1 VTNGLTWSALDDD
14 DSFDELRALTHACL
28 RADGGMPLFIG
39 EQMLRGRML
48 IGKAIAAHDASGTLV
63 AAASIFLNDSGA
75 ITTGMVHP
83 TRRGEKLGSRLM
95 QWARTQAG
103 DVPLTV
109 ATEML
114 SERAER
120 LYARFGL
127 AEVFAED
134 VMRHDLADVPD
145 VPAPEG
151 ITFTPVSAADHNLL
165 FEAYARSFAD
175 RPGFTLPIGAE
186 WLDELIEDPDYRA
199 DLSLLAT
206 DVDQPVGFVNVLGTW
221 VDQVGV
227 VPPYRGLRLGAHLVA
242 HVLGALAGEGG
253 DGCWLTVN
261 VDNPAGRLYRSLGFR
276 VVGRRARYAADLTPG
291 QLVEPQGETM
301 SNPPQPDSAFTP

>member
-1 VTNGLTWSALDDD
+1 MADDLAWSALDD
-14 DSFDELRALTHACL
+14 DSFDELRALAHACL
-28 RADGGMPLFIG
+28 EADGGLPLFTG
-39 EQMLRGRML
+39 EQMLRGRMP
-48 IGKAIAAHDASGTLV
+48 IGGSIAARDGSGALV
-63 AAASIFLNDSGA
+63 AAASVSVGDSGA

-83 TRRGEKLGSRLM
+83 ARRGEGLGRRLLR
-95 QWARTQAG
+95 WARDRAG
-103 DVPLTV
+103 HAPLTV
-109 ATEML
+109 ATETL

-134 VMRHDLADVPD
+134 VMRHDLSDVPD
-145 VPAPEG
+145 VPTPEG
-151 ITFTPVSAADHNLL
+151 ITLTPVSAADHTLL

-175 RPGFTLPIGAE
+175 RPGFTLPIAAE
-186 WLDELIEDPDYRA
+186 WLDEFMEDPDYRA

-227 VPPYRGLRLGAHLVA
+227 VPPYRGRRLGAHLVA
-242 HVLGALAGEGG
+242 HVLGALAGEGA

-261 VDNPAGRLYRSLGFR
+261 VDNPADQLYRSLGFQ
-276 VVGRRARYAADLTPG
+276 VVGRRARYATAG
-291 QLVEPQGETM
+291 
-301 SNPPQPDSAFTP
+301 

>member
-1 VTNGLTWSALDDD
+1 MTDDVTWSVL
-14 DSFDELRALTHACL
+14 DSFDELRELVQACFE
-28 RADGGMPLFIG
+28 ADGGLPLFTG

-48 IGKAIAAHDASGTLV
+48 SGESIAARDASGVLV
-63 AAASIFLNDSGA
+63 AAASVSLGDTGA
-75 ITTGMVHP
+75 TTTGMVHP
-83 TRRGEKLGSRLM
+83 ARRGEGLGTRLL
-95 QWARTQAG
+95 QWAGDRAG
-103 DVPLTV
+103 HAPLTV
-109 ATEML
+109 ATETL
-114 SERAER
+114 SDRAER

-134 VMRHDLADVPD
+134 VMRHNLSDVPE

-151 ITFTPVSAADHNLL
+151 ITLTPVWAVDHTLL

-175 RPGFTLPIGAE
+175 RPGFTLPIAVE

-227 VPPYRGLRLGAHLVA
+227 VPPYRGRRLGAHLVA
-242 HVLGALAGEGG
+242 QVLGALAAEGA

-261 VDNPAGRLYRSLGFR
+261 VDNPAEQLYRSLGFR
-276 VVGRRARYAADLTPG
+276 VVGRRGRYATAG
-291 QLVEPQGETM
+291 
-301 SNPPQPDSAFTP
+301 

>member
-1 VTNGLTWSALDDD
+1 MADDLAWSALDDN
-14 DSFDELRALTHACL
+14 SFDELRALAHACL
-28 RADGGMPLFIG
+28 EADGGLPLFAG
-39 EQMLRGRML
+39 EQMLRGRMP
-48 IGKAIAAHDASGTLV
+48 IGESIAARDGSGALV
-63 AAASIFLNDSGA
+63 AAASVAVGDSGA

-83 TRRGEKLGSRLM
+83 ARRGEGLGRRLLR
-95 QWARTQAG
+95 WARDRAG
-103 DVPLTV
+103 HSPLTV
-109 ATEML
+109 ATETL

-127 AEVFAED
+127 VEVFAED
-134 VMRHDLADVPD
+134 VMRHDLSDVPD

-151 ITFTPVSAADHNLL
+151 ITLTPVSAADHTLL

-175 RPGFTLPIGAE
+175 RPEFTLPIAAE

-227 VPPYRGLRLGAHLVA
+227 VTPYRGRRLGAHLVA
-242 HVLGALAGEGG
+242 HVLGALAGEGA

-261 VDNPAGRLYRSLGFR
+261 VDNPANQLYRSLGFQ
-276 VVGRRARYAADLTPG
+276 VVGRRARY
-291 QLVEPQGETM
+291 V
-301 SNPPQPDSAFTP
+301 SAG

>member
-1 VTNGLTWSALDDD
+1 MADDLAWSVLDD
-14 DSFDELRALTHACL
+14 DSFDELRALAHACL
-28 RADGGMPLFIG
+28 EADGGLPLFTG
-39 EQMLRGRML
+39 EQMLRGRMP
-48 IGKAIAAHDASGTLV
+48 IGESIAARDGSGALV
-63 AAASIFLNDSGA
+63 AAASVSVGDSGA

-83 TRRGEKLGSRLM
+83 ARRGEGLGRRLLR
-95 QWARTQAG
+95 WARDRAG
-103 DVPLTV
+103 HAPLTV
-109 ATEML
+109 ATETL

-134 VMRHDLADVPD
+134 VMRHDLSDVPD

-151 ITFTPVSAADHNLL
+151 ITLTPVSAADHTLL

-175 RPGFTLPIGAE
+175 RPGFTLPIAAE

-227 VPPYRGLRLGAHLVA
+227 VPPYRGRRLGAHLVA
-242 HVLGALAGEGG
+242 HVLGALAGEGA

-261 VDNPAGRLYRSLGFR
+261 VDNPADQLYRSLGFQ
-276 VVGRRARYAADLTPG
+276 VVGRRARYATAG
-291 QLVEPQGETM
+291 
-301 SNPPQPDSAFTP
+301 